1 MIRKFVNSA
10 LIGVV
15 FMAAVIAVGAHEARA
30 DQDPMGVVKGLVDP
44 ALQILRDN
52 QSPLKDRQEKLRQL
66 VRGAVDFTAISRSAL
81 GPHWRDLSDQ
91 QRQDFIQVFTDFI
104 EDSYL
109 SRIQDYSGQQVEFVK
124 AATTDPGYA
133 QVFTNI
139 VQEGKQ
145 PIQINYLL
153 KQNSPSWKI
162 YDITVDNI
170 SIIANYRNQFNRVI
184 NNKGFDTL
192 MTDLRSKQQALAA
205 QLGTP
210 HPHD

>member
-15 FMAAVIAVGAHEARA
+15 LTAAVVATAARTARA

-52 QSPLKDRQEKLRQL
+52 QSPLNDRQEKLRQL
-66 VRGAVDFTAISRSAL
+66 VRGAVDFAAISRSAL

-91 QRQDFIQVFTDFI
+91 QHQDFIQVFTDFI

-124 AATTDPGYA
+124 AATPDPGYA

-139 VQEGKQ
+139 LQEGKQ

-192 MTDLRSKQQALAA
+192 MTDLRNKQQALAA